1 MKFVV
6 IPELRGRWIWELKD
20 DDGRTLSRST
30 MSYGDREQAL
40 KVIQAMRR
48 AVLKAP
54 IIDPLGG
61 LCEDPAAPGTGHAKP
76 SANNK
81 K

>member
-6 IPELRGRWIWELKD
+6 VPELRGRWSWELKD
-20 DDGRTLSRST
+20 DDGSVLSRST

-48 AVLKAP
+48 EVRKAP
-54 IIDPLGG
+54 IVDPLGG
-61 LCEDPAAPGTGHAKP
+61 PCEGPPLAPPTDRQP
-76 SANNK
+76 PR
-81 K
+81 